1 MRKRVK
7 RTVILSAALCLMLW
21 GGVGENSAFAAY
33 KEPVKYGDTIDGNAG
48 GTRQNLSKDISLY
61 KFANIHSETESP
73 DGAIKGGAL
82 NFSSMN
88 IKNSLFENNSA
99 NSSGALYGTSFMT
112 SIDNSGFFSNRAT
125 GIGGAILFDSSGI
138 YGQIYNSLFENNSAG
153 TNGGALYISQSPAM
167 ILINNTDFIGNR
179 AGELGGAIYINTM
192 DDASVKVQSADGK
205 EHVFRDNMQGTKQDY
220 HGALVSNAIYF
231 GQGTLELRTMGEG
244 SKLTIDDGISG
255 TALIVS
261 DGADKTYKGNL
272 VITSAKGAEISL
284 NNQVKN
290 LNSLTHKSGTLL
302 LNHGNKLA
310 EGVPILDNVDLIFDP
325 GRKLHFMQG
334 EMVDNGESDIR
345 FDLQNGKLDTLNIR
359 NLTINEPTIGKLVVA
374 IDVDL
379 NQGKSDFF
387 NISEQING
395 VILFDADHFELNI
408 LQDGDADKFQLLS
421 RGDSSFFK
429 GENVQFNDLSKYIFS
444 VGEDGYINVE
454 RLDSSGLPEAV
465 AADGVREYKPSTLD
479 GTVVGSALGVMGG
492 ESLKINMLDSDL
504 NGGKNEGITVNA
516 GQKLE
521 IKNVGTVDGTKSLNN
536 FHTQG
541 NGAVVNNNG
550 GEVIIT
556 DSTIANN
563 TAEGKGGAIYSNG
576 GTVTINAQNRDV
588 IFKENTANNTA
599 NTPVTR
605 DGDAQAPLPTVVNNN
620 DIYLENATLSVQ
632 GGKNT
637 VIESGI
643 AGTGTV
649 TKKDTGT
656 LVLAG
661 NNSGYTG
668 DVNYTGGVTRLQK
681 GAQYFNAQNTS
692 FSNGAK
698 LDLVN
703 GSAAD
708 KVNLG
713 NLTLNGD
720 AKLGIDAN
728 LASGASDK
736 IAAVTVAGDGKVV
749 IDNVNVL
756 PSSKAQGEFSVITL
770 DENGNSPL
778 LGKVE
783 MAGGN
788 SGTASSPIYNY
799 KTKFNP
805 DTGVMSMA
813 GGGSSSDGFS
823 PSVLASPV
831 ATLLGGYLT
840 QLNSYDMAFNNM
852 DLYMLLTREERQALK
867 HANKYASARGGVYS
881 PLYTPYEEGNTWFKP
896 YSNFERVRLQRGPKV
911 SNVSYGTFFGHDSD
925 IKELA
930 NNTDFIWSVYGG
942 YNGSHQAYQGQ
953 SIYQN
958 GGTLGATGVLYKG
971 NGYLGAT
978 VNAGA
983 NAAKADITYG
993 DDDFAMFM
1001 TGVAIK
1007 TGYNGEFFKSRVIIQ
1022 PNYMMSYSFV
1032 DTFDYTNAAGV
1043 RLHTKP
1049 LNAIQFRPGLR
1060 IIGNCPK
1067 GWKPYIGAS
1076 IVWNVLDEAAF
1087 KANDVSLPELSIKP
1101 YVNYGIGLQKNG
1113 ERFGGFFQTMLRS
1126 GGRDGISLQAGF
1138 NIAM

>member
-1 MRKRVK
+1 MRKRTK
-7 RTVILSAALCLMLW
+7 RNIVLSAALSLLLW
-21 GGVGENSAFAAY
+21 GGVCENSVFAGY
-33 KEPVKYGDTIDGNAG
+33 QDPGKYTTSINGNSG
-48 GTRQNLSKDISLY
+48 GVRQDLSGKVDSYHFSNLHYEDDI
-61 KFANIHSETESP
+61 NIN
-73 DGAIKGGAL
+73 GGAL
-82 NFSSMN
+82 MYT
-88 IKNSLFENNSA
+88 
-99 NSSGALYGTSFMT
+99 GGW
-112 SIDNSGFFSNRAT
+112 GFDD
-125 GIGGAILFDSSGI
+125 GL
-138 YGQIYNSLFENNSAG
+138 YNSLFENNSAASGGAVNVNGSVAKIANSKFMSNRATYRGGALFYNANGSFISYQVDNSFFKQNHAG
-153 TNGGALYISQSPAM
+153 TYGGAAYISGNPFLTYITNTDFEGNTAGQLGGALYVDLKDATGSVRIESNDGTEHYFR
-167 ILINNTDFIGNR
+167 NNKH
-179 AGELGGAIYINTM
+179 NTE
-192 DDASVKVQSADGK
+192 DQYGSEK
-205 EHVFRDNMQGTKQDY
+205 
-220 HGALVSNAIYF
+220 SNAIYIAS
-231 GQGTLELRTMGEG
+231 GTVELKTQNNAN

-255 TALIVS
+255 TIIDIQDSHGNVIKREYKGKLNIVS
-261 DGADKTYKGNL
+261 NGG
-272 VITSAKGAEISL
+272 GEIAL
-284 NNQVKN
+284 NNTVKN
-290 LNSLTHKSGTLL
+290 VILTHKSGTLL

-310 EGVPILDNVDLIFDP
+310 DGNPILDNVNLVFNPDGND
-325 GRKLHFMQG
+325 
-334 EMVDNGESDIR
+334 DIR

-359 NLTINEPTIGKLVVA
+359 NLTIKEPAGEQKLVVA

-379 NQGKSDFF
+379 KQGKSDFF
-387 NISEQING
+387 NISEQIDG
-395 VILFDADHFELNI
+395 VILFDSDHFELNI
-408 LQDGDADKFQLLS
+408 LADGDADKFQLLN

-465 AADGVREYKPSTLD
+465 AAEGIREYKPSTLD

-492 ESLKINMLDSDL
+492 ESLKINMLGSDL
-504 NGGKNEGITVNA
+504 NGGKNEGITMNA

-521 IKNVGTVDGTKSLNN
+521 FKNVGTTDGAKSLNN
-536 FHTQG
+536 FRTTG

-556 DSTIANN
+556 DSTVKNN
-563 TAEGKGGAIYSNG
+563 VAEGKGGAIYSNG
-576 GTVTINAQNRDV
+576 GTVTLNAQNRDV
-588 IFKENTANNTA
+588 VFKENVANNNA
-599 NTPVTR
+599 NTPSTK
-605 DGDAQAPLPTVVNNN
+605 DGSAQAPLPTVAGGN
-620 DIYLENATLSVQ
+620 DIYLENAVLNVQ
-632 GGKNT
+632 GARNT

-643 AGTGTV
+643 AGSGTIN
-649 TKKDTGT
+649 KNDAGT
-656 LVLAG
+656 LKLAG
-661 NNSGYTG
+661 DNSGYTG
-668 DVNYTGGVTRLQK
+668 DVNYNGGVVQLQK

-703 GSAAD
+703 GSATD
-708 KVNLG
+708 NVNLG

-720 AKLGIDAN
+720 AKIGIDAN
-728 LASGASDK
+728 LANGTGDK
-736 IAAVTVAGDGKVV
+736 INAADVKGDGKIV
-749 IDNVNVL
+749 IDNINVI
-756 PSSKAQGEFSVITL
+756 STSKAQGEFSVITL

-783 MAGGN
+783 IAGGN
-788 SGTASSPIYNY
+788 SGTAMSPIYKY
-799 KTKFNP
+799 QTQFNP
-805 DTGVMSMA
+805 ETGVVSMA
-813 GGGSSSDGFS
+813 GGGKTSDGYN

-867 HANKYASARGGVYS
+867 YANKYASSRGGIYS
-881 PLYTPYEEGNTWFKP
+881 PIMTPYEEGNTWFKP
-896 YSNFERVRLQRGPKV
+896 YSNFERVRLQRGPRV

-930 NNTDFIWSVYGG
+930 NDTDFIWSVYGG
-942 YNGSHQAYQGQ
+942 YNGSHQAYKGQ

-1007 TGYNGEFFKSRVIIQ
+1007 TGYNGEFFKSKLIIQ

-1043 RLHTKP
+1043 KLHTKP

-1101 YVNYGIGLQKNG
+1101 YVNYGLGLQKNG
-1113 ERFGGFFQTMLRS
+1113 ERFGGFFQTMFRS